1 MNNTSRYKKIEYKEL
16 TKLVST
22 NHNFIFQIYEIF
34 KENVFTYYGE
44 TLEQF
49 SKFLIEK
56 KRTTYLLLN
65 NNEIVSCVL
74 GTGQNKEFEV
84 EYLLTKKKYQR
95 KGNGTKLVLRIIAE
109 NRVQNI
115 TTTFKDPKY
124 DTEKIL
130 EKITGKRKNKSDFV
144 CEYKKPAPTLHA
156 IKAKPRLR

>member
-22 NHNFIFQIYEIF
+22 NHNFISQIYEIF

-109 NRVQNI
+109 NRVKNI
-115 TTTFKDPKY
+115 TTTFKDPKH

-130 EKITGKRKNKSDFV
+130 EKITGKRKNKSDFIY
-144 CEYKKPAPTLHA
+144 EYKKITPPLHT